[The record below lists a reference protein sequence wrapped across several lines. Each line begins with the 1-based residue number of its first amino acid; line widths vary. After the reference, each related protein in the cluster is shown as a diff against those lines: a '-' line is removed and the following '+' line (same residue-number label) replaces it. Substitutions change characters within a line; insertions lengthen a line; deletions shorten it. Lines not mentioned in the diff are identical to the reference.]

1 MMKKAKSL
9 LALILAMLIAFGGT
23 VCAFAADPTEV
34 EPNNEI
40 ATATELNLDKGI
52 KGKIS
57 DADDKDVYALTIADG
72 TGSGLITISLAHDV
86 KTTADPVMSYFVVTA
101 LDAKKNVIDSVKSAG
116 TDSKVS
122 FDFSVNPGVYYIEV
136 AMGNVLDETL
146 EYTLSAKINKTAL
159 IETEPND
166 TTSQATSLKL
176 SKKGET
182 NLYYGAITEGDVDY
196 YAVNFTSP
204 VLASF
209 GIYNTASK
217 TGNYKATLIKVVDGI
232 DGETIQK
239 TVGTIEI
246 KDGETVK
253 DSPVFGVNGG
263 VYFLKVEGVSK
274 TTTGGYQVRVFA
286 GSSSSTDEYEYNN
299 EPKYANLL
307 NEGKY
312 FTANIFDETDVDVFK
327 FKAPKKNNGYNV
339 TLADFDSKKD
349 VTNGQWIIEIENENG
364 DVISAATTVLNS
376 EKITVS
382 TDVLAEGTYYITVT
396 SGNVFTGETYK
407 VSLDEKKKSEV
418 EEDKDDGITTIQEF
432 FANITSIDWS
442 GFWKNF
448 EGWFE
453 YINIVGIVTDIM
465 PGIVK
470 MLSDLVFSKV

>member
-1 MMKKAKSL
+1 MKKAKSL

-23 VCAFAADPTEV
+23 ICAFAAETAETEDNGAV
-34 EPNNEI
+34 E
-40 ATATELNLDKGI
+40 TADTINLDASI

-57 DADDKDVYALTIADG
+57 DANDEDYYALTIEDS
-72 TGSGLITISLAHDV
+72 TGSGLVTISLAHDV
-86 KTTADPVMSYFVVTA
+86 KTNADPVMSYFVVTA
-101 LDAKKNVIDSVKSAG
+101 TDSDGNVVDYVKSAG
-116 TDSKVS
+116 TESKVS
-122 FDFSVNPGVYYIEV
+122 FDFSVNTGVYYIKVE
-136 AMGNVLDETL
+136 MGNVLDETL

-159 IETEPND
+159 IEKEPND

-196 YAVNFTSP
+196 YVVNFTAP

-239 TVGTIEI
+239 IVGSIEI

-253 DSPVFGVNGG
+253 DSPLFGVNGG
-263 VYFLKVEGVSK
+263 IYFLKVEGVGAS
-274 TTTGGYQVRVFA
+274 TGGYQVRVFS

-299 EPKYANLL
+299 EEKYANLL
-307 NEGKY
+307 NEGKH
-312 FTANIFDETDVDVFK
+312 FTGNIFDGEDVDVFK
-327 FKAPKKNNGYNV
+327 FKAPKKNNGYHV
-339 TLADFDSKKD
+339 VLADFDGKKD
-349 VTNGQWIIEIENENG
+349 VVNGQWTIEIANENG
-364 DVISAATTVLNS
+364 DVISATTTVLNS
-376 EKITVS
+376 ETVTVS
-382 TDVLAEGTYYITVT
+382 TDVLAEGTYYITIAA
-396 SGNVFTGETYK
+396 GNVFTGETYK
-407 VSLDEKKKSEV
+407 IDLDEKKKSEV
-418 EEDKDDGITTIQEF
+418 EDDKDDGITSFDEF
-432 FANITSIDWS
+432 IANIKAIDWS

-453 YINIVGIVTDIM
+453 YINVIGIVTDIV